1 MVLKELK
8 EVVAAGLGLVGL
20 LFFLMG
26 FGVWNPEQAIDA
38 TKVGVGVV
46 SVLGALYAYRRL

>member
-1 MVLKELK
+1 MLKELK
-8 EVVAAGLGLVGL
+8 EVVAGILGIVGL

-38 TKVGVGVV
+38 TKVGVGVL
-46 SVLGALYAYRRL
+46 SVLGGLYAYRKL